1 MSGGARAC
9 AAASRMKLTGRDASR
24 YFTQPDPKRAG
35 LLIFGADAMRV
46 ALRRQ
51 EVIRALIG
59 PEGEAE
65 MRLTRLQAGDLRR
78 DPAAV
83 HDAIKAQGFFPGP
96 RVVFVEDA
104 TDTITDALT
113 AALTDWTPG
122 DAQIVATGGALKATS
137 KLRKL
142 FEGARTAVAI
152 GLYDDPP
159 SREEVEATLRD
170 AGLSAIASEAMDDLI
185 TLSRSLDPGD
195 FRQTVQK
202 IALYKYQDPTPLTP
216 AEVQANAPLSQEAEV
231 DEILHAVAESRLSD
245 IATLLTRLQS
255 QGTTPVS
262 LCIGATRHFRALHA
276 ACADPGGPGAGIAK
290 LRPPIFGPRR
300 DQMLKQAQNWGLPRL
315 EDALSRL
322 TETDLT
328 LRSTSRAP
336 NMALMERTFIQLA
349 MLARAKRR

>member
-1 MSGGARAC
+1 
-9 AAASRMKLTGRDASR
+9 MKLTGRDASR
-24 YFTQPDPKRAG
+24 YFAQPDPKRAG

-51 EVIRALIG
+51 EVISALIG
-59 PEGEAE
+59 PEGDAE

-78 DPAAV
+78 DAAAV
-83 HDAIKAQGFFPGP
+83 HDAVKAQGFFPGP

-104 TDTITDALT
+104 TDTITDALA
-113 AALTDWTPG
+113 AALTDWAAG
-122 DAQIVATGGALKATS
+122 DAHIVVTGGALKATS

-142 FEGARTAVAI
+142 FEGARTTVAI

-170 AGLSAIASEAMDDLI
+170 AGLRDITPDALSDLLE
-185 TLSRSLDPGD
+185 LSRNLDPGD

-202 IALYKYQDPTPLTP
+202 IALYKYRDDSPLTP
-216 AEVQANAPLSQEAEV
+216 AEVQVNAPLSQEADV
-231 DEILHAVAESRLSD
+231 DEILHAVAESRLTD
-245 IATLLTRLQS
+245 IATLLARLQG
-255 QGTTPVS
+255 QGVTPVS
-262 LCIGATRHFRALHA
+262 LCIGATRHFRTLHA

-290 LRPPIFGPRR
+290 LRPPVFGPRR
-300 DQMLKQAQNWGLPRL
+300 DKMLKQAQDWGLPRL

-328 LRSTSRAP
+328 LRSASRAP
-336 NMALMERTFIQLA
+336 NMALIERTFIQLA